1 MTHFMFILKINNT
14 TEVDKSA
21 FTSHDFLHSHIEKF
35 GGWTTYNMLILTK
48 INSTFK

>member
-21 FTSHDFLHSHIEKF
+21 FTSHAFLHSHIEKLVVEL
-35 GGWTTYNMLILTK
+35 LITC
-48 INSTFK
+48 